1 MKVSSE
7 YLSKIRVR
15 FKPCR
20 QLIRPASLTTTT
32 TATATTT
39 TRLRLMTALLLILL
53 LPRSLSAQGYD
64 VFIDLEEEGTSLDDT
79 KISVSTTNDGLKCD
93 RTFVSTN
100 EGSRNGTFASPLLEN
115 QEGHVRQ
122 CLFTFVA
129 APGERV
135 HLTFNMFNLRGTP
148 PDGSTAGHTAMCSHE
163 YIDLY
168 TEIPDSEPVDLI
180 HSPFGGRYCG
190 QIPPRRRVSLYRTA
204 VLGFF
209 TDKNSTTTDDLLFQ
223 GTYLFFKDDQFQV
236 GTPVPRTT
244 CNFTIDGLVK
254 RQGDI
259 MTPTYPGVYPKDMT
273 CAYKFV
279 GKKGQRIRLE
289 FRDFDT
295 FYGGP
300 HCPLD
305 AVDVY
310 DGLDAKAPL
319 IGRYCGQQRNV
330 VIFSTEHHLLVTF
343 TTLKRTAD
351 SQNRGFLAKFEF
363 SETFVKLDFISRED
377 SKHDRGSECDQTI
390 LSRKGSSAVVYSPNY
405 PFPYSPGIVCKYN
418 VYGLQDEQHFER
430 IRLDFEKFDIP
441 SADNTCADG
450 FLRIY
455 LKGQD
460 ISVTYLYEKHDHELC
475 SNNVSSP
482 YWSEG
487 QRLSMIFSSGQS
499 QGSGFKARFLFA
511 TEYSIPGTPSPL
523 GGCNFT
529 YMSSSKKRG
538 DFNSPR
544 HPARYPSNLTCTYN
558 FILAGSNENV
568 RLYFDQ
574 FKVRANDTTVFY
586 GSYCQEDW
594 VEIYNV
600 FYGGR
605 EVLLGRYC
613 GDSFPG
619 PVESDP
625 GSIGLKVILHTDEEG
640 VFNGFKG
647 RYTFDEND
655 SINRD
660 CGSNLS
666 VPGAASGVFTSPK
679 YPEKY
684 DRSSGLLSC
693 SWQIHSARDHRIL
706 LHFES
711 FSIEGEMETRGCAAA
726 AVRVWKRLDEP
737 PVEICGENLKA
748 EHETFMSEG
757 NVMKITFT
765 TADKVAGGRG
775 FRAVWTEVKTPAL
788 VGGYDCDEGG
798 QYFRC
803 ANNTFCIAKQL
814 ECDGNPN
821 CGLNDG
827 SDEGEHCG
835 GVRYQPALNT
845 LPVSSFSRSQWVS
858 PPQTN
863 SRNEI
868 PMCRYGGRRRIFSG
882 APDVDTGRLCFDS
895 AHDFVYRVPSK
906 AAAEAAQHQLR
917 AAAVRTA
924 AAVRHH
930 VVASVDVAPV
940 RHPVAAA
947 AGSTLH
953 ESASALD
960 RRRR

>member
-15 FKPCR
+15 FKTC
-20 QLIRPASLTTTT
+20 RPARTTTT
-32 TATATTT
+32 LTCIT
-39 TRLRLMTALLLILL
+39 RLMTALMLMLL
-53 LPRSLSAQGYD
+53 LPRFLSAQGYD
-64 VFIDLEEEGTSLDDT
+64 VFIDLEEEGTSPGDI
-79 KISVSTTNDGLKCD
+79 KSASTNHDGLKCD

-100 EGSRNGTFASPLLEN
+100 EGSRNGTFTSPLLDN

-135 HLTFNMFNLRGTP
+135 HLTFTMFNLRGTP

-168 TEIPDSEPVDLI
+168 TEIPDSEPMDLI

-204 VLGFF
+204 VLAFF
-209 TDKNSTTTDDLLFQ
+209 TDKNSSIVDDLLFQ

-236 GTPVPRTT
+236 GTHVPRTT

-259 MTPTYPGVYPKDMT
+259 VTPTYPGVYPKDLT
-273 CAYKFV
+273 CAYKFI

-330 VIFSTEHHLLVTF
+330 VIYSTEHHLLVTF

-363 SETFVKLDFISRED
+363 SENFVKLDFISRED

-405 PFPYSPGIVCKYN
+405 PFPYIPGIVCKYN

-441 SADNTCADG
+441 SADSTCSDG

-487 QRLSMIFSSGQS
+487 QRLSMIFSSGQT

-511 TEYSIPGTPSPL
+511 TEYLIPGTPSPL

-538 DFNSPR
+538 EFNSPR

-558 FILAGSNENV
+558 FVLAGPHENV

-600 FYGGR
+600 FYGGK

-625 GSIGLKVILHTDEEG
+625 GTIGLKVVLHTDEEG

-647 RYTFDEND
+647 RYTFDENI

-693 SWQIHSARDHRIL
+693 SWQIHSAKDHRIL

-711 FSIEGEMETRGCAAA
+711 FSIEGEMETRGCAMA

-737 PVEICGENLKA
+737 PVEICGEKLKE

-757 NVMKITFT
+757 NAMKITFT
-765 TADKVAGGRG
+765 TADKVAGGKG
-775 FRAVWTEVKTPAL
+775 FRAIWTEVKIPAL

-798 QYFRC
+798 LYFRC
-803 ANNTFCIAKQL
+803 ANSTFCIAKQL

-821 CGLNDG
+821 CGLNDN
-827 SDEGEHCG
+827 SDEGTHCAAMVASEESSSVLLMLTLG
-835 GVRYQPALNT
+835 ACALTLLMTLCIVCHRKRQRRRPPNINYERRPFAPPPPFDTMSSRPSMSLPADI
-845 LPVSSFSRSQWVS
+845 PS
-858 PPQTN
+858 PPPPAQLYT
-863 SRNEI
+863 SLPPLSI
-868 PMCRYGGRRRIFSG
+868 
-882 APDVDTGRLCFDS
+882 DVGDN
-895 AHDFVYRVPSK
+895 V
-906 AAAEAAQHQLR
+906 
-917 AAAVRTA
+917 
-924 AAVRHH
+924 
-930 VVASVDVAPV
+930 
-940 RHPVAAA
+940 
-947 AGSTLH
+947 
-953 ESASALD
+953 
-960 RRRR
+960 